1 MPLIP
6 ALRIKYSWRA
16 EKELELES
24 PGTGVTGGCEPSD
37 VRAES

>member
-6 ALRIKYSWRA
+6 ALKIKYSWRA

-24 PGTGVTGGCEPSD
+24 PETEVIGGCEPS
-37 VRAES
+37 VVGAER